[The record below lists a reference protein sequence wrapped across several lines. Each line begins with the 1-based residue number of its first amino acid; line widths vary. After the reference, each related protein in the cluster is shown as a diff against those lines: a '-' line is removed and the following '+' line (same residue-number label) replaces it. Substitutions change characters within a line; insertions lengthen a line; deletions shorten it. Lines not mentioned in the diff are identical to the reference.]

1 MNKILISIQP
11 KYVYDIVHEIK
22 TLEIRKTRPISE
34 YIKSNLEV
42 KK

>member
-11 KYVYDIVHEIK
+11 KYVCDIVYEIK

>member
-11 KYVYDIVHEIK
+11 KYVCDIVH
-22 TLEIRKTRPISE
+22 EIRKTRPISE